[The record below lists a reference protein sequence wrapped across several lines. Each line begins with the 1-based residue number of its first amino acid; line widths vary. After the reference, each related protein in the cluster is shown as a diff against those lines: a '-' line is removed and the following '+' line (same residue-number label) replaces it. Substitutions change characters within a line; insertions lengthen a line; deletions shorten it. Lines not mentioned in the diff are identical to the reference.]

1 MDATAEQLASL
12 VGLSSAAVST
22 LARRGVMIRGER
34 GKFNL
39 EASVRAYCAHLRS
52 AAAGRGNGTEPTA
65 QSTQRARL
73 ARGQADAIEL
83 KNAARR
89 GALVDAETVAR
100 EWEGI
105 CRMLR
110 AGMLRVPKRATA
122 RLPNLTAQDVRSLD
136 IEIRAVLNE
145 LGIKSDAW

>member
-73 ARGQADAIEL
+73 ARGQAEAAEL

-89 GALVDAETVAR
+89 GALVDSEAVAR

-105 CRMLR
+105 CRTLR
-110 AGMLRVPKRATA
+110 VGMLQVPKRAAA
-122 RLPNLTAQDVRSLD
+122 RLRHLSAQDVRAID
-136 IEIRAVLNE
+136 AEVRAVLTE
-145 LGIKSDAW
+145 LAE